1 MNSETRAEPAGLYI
15 HIPFC
20 LKKCSYCDF
29 FSITD
34 LTLLDEFIIAML
46 REMERVGNSGL
57 FFDTLYLGGG
67 TPSLLEAEQAAQII
81 TAAYENFNLAPSA
94 EITMEMNPGTLT
106 LAKLRGYRAVGV
118 NRINIGIQSL
128 RDINL
133 NFLGRIHSA
142 SDAVASVQTARDAGF
157 DNIGLDLIYGLPGQ
171 SVKDWTADL
180 KKTVQLRPEHLSCYI
195 LTFEQGTP
203 LAQAKQAKHFVPL
216 SEAEVGD
223 LFEVTASFLQDKGYK
238 QYEISNFALES
249 KLSGTDLRSRHNR
262 KYWLNNSYIG
272 IGPSAHSYI
281 EPERWWNIS
290 DLKEYIKSISE
301 NILPVAG
308 KEILSSEQ
316 RIMESI
322 FLGLRTSEGID
333 IEKFK
338 ERFGLDFY
346 EKCGAAVASLEDPG
360 YLTASRRRLALT
372 SKGFLLHDSLTAIF
386 LEAFSDGAGEP

>member
-34 LTLLDEFIIAML
+34 LTLLDEFIMAL
-46 REMERVGNSGL
+46 SREMERAGNSGL
-57 FFDTLYLGGG
+57 FFDTLYMGGG
-67 TPSLLEAEQAAQII
+67 TPSLLDADQAAQII

-106 LAKLRGYRAVGV
+106 LAKLRGYRDAGV
-118 NRINIGIQSL
+118 NRVNIGIQSL

-142 SDAVASVQTARDAGF
+142 ADAVASVRTARDAGF

-171 SVKDWTADL
+171 SVKAWTADL

-195 LTFEQGTP
+195 LTFEEGTP
-203 LAQAKQAKHFVPL
+203 LAQAEQAKRFVSM
-216 SEAEVGD
+216 SESEVGD
-223 LFEVTASFLQDKGYK
+223 LFEVTASFLQDNGYT
-238 QYEISNFALES
+238 QYEISNFASES

-262 KYWLNNSYIG
+262 KYWSNNSYIG

-290 DLKEYIKSISE
+290 DLKGYIKSISE

-308 KEILSSEQ
+308 KEILSSDQ

-346 EKCGAAVASLEDPG
+346 EKCGAAVASLEGPG

-372 SKGFLLHDSLTAIF
+372 SKGFLLHESLTAIF

>member
-20 LKKCSYCDF
+20 LKKCFYCDF

-34 LTLLDEFIIAML
+34 LTLLDEFIMAL
-46 REMERVGNSGL
+46 SREMERAGNSGL
-57 FFDTLYLGGG
+57 FFDTLYMGGG
-67 TPSLLEAEQAAQII
+67 TPSLLDADQAAQII
-81 TAAYENFNLAPSA
+81 TAAYENFNIAPSA

-106 LAKLRGYRAVGV
+106 LAKLRGYRDAGV
-118 NRINIGIQSL
+118 NRVNIGIQSL

-142 SDAVASVQTARDAGF
+142 ADAVASVRTARDAGF

-171 SVKDWTADL
+171 SVKAWTADL

-195 LTFEQGTP
+195 LTFEEGTP
-203 LAQAKQAKHFVPL
+203 LAQAEQAKRFVSM
-216 SEAEVGD
+216 SESEVGD
-223 LFEVTASFLQDKGYK
+223 LFEVTASFLQDNGYT
-238 QYEISNFALES
+238 QYEISNFASES

-262 KYWLNNSYIG
+262 KYWSNNSYIG

-290 DLKEYIKSISE
+290 DLKGYIKSISE

-308 KEILSSEQ
+308 KEILSSDQ

-346 EKCGAAVASLEDPG
+346 EKCGAAVASLEGPG

-372 SKGFLLHDSLTAIF
+372 SKGFLLHESLTAIF